1 MRTLML
7 LLLLLT
13 HESPPQVCH
22 SLTLVDLTARNEQ
35 LDRVALGIPSLGHV
49 ARASG
54 TLSCVYVEVYLLV
67 ALSTDSSLAREYRRY
82 PKDTSSWDSRDHY
95 ISQVAWVNGTHV
107 AYRLLDRLQQF
118 QVRRVEWQC
127 RSTTTISPP
136 YLLALSGVVV
146 RSSNHGSF
154 ELCGQYDDQHLARTG
169 TESRRARTHSSI
181 HMR

>member
-1 MRTLML
+1 MSLRLK
-7 LLLLLT
+7 
-13 HESPPQVCH
+13 
-22 SLTLVDLTARNEQ
+22 SLTLVDLTARNQQ
-35 LDRVALGIPSLGHV
+35 LDRVALGIPSLGLV

-54 TLSCVYVEVYLLV
+54 TLSTLKWYLLV
-67 ALSTDSSLAREYRRY
+67 AISMTYSLARECRRY

-118 QVRRVEWQC
+118 QVRLVEWQC
-127 RSTTTISPP
+127 RSTTITSPP
-136 YLLALSGVVV
+136 YQLALAGVVV